1 MLSDLRKKT
10 FGSSSSHLIT
20 SDNSSGNNRHASH
33 NEVLEQAYDFEVALK
48 SMDYLLDD
56 RTEEGRK
63 LLRENMA
70 RHKAKDTDHPL
81 AVYKLAFGVMEFIE
95 ATVGFEP
102 EVMERARNT
111 LADTENAA
119 LANTKYN
126 VKNEMETS
134 HMFASGTE
142 FQVVYAELTLLHA
155 LLMILQENNGILE
168 ISKALLKLRRAY
180 QILEGLQRKI
190 ENVEASHK
198 KKIAKTKVEVGNDTS
213 FKNLSIMDLPGSSLA
228 SIKHIVLSN
237 ESQDF
242 LVKEKLAVL
251 FHLKASRITGSHL
264 GEISEDEEAKL
275 GTEEQG
281 FNSLYRKNWGLSL
294 RYDEGKTGLDLQ
306 SASFAS
312 QDIFSTSHSKDDTDE
327 SDSEFCEALDCFVL
341 DYIEPPKEN
350 RKEADQNSGQ
360 QIYLSTIDEFIQS
373 GVQLCFGVLQV
384 VLSLIPPAI
393 GKVLSVVGYKGDRE
407 LGLKMLWQTAVSRRN
422 VHGLMA
428 LLFLAVYY
436 DGPVQFFDDNYE
448 FPAKEKRVG
457 DGLVFNDFEREMTE
471 KDFNIVF
478 ESPHY
483 HIAQLIKEA
492 KRHFPNNALWVLEEG
507 RGLAYKGELSSAIKT
522 MQRFTDNPSSSFQM
536 QQIEALFVFDR
547 ALLYAFKHMYDE
559 AASDFIYM
567 TKINNWSSAVFFY
580 FAASCYLSKMRMIE
594 MGMCEVE
601 NEEES
606 LRYYG
611 HLAEKYF
618 KEAPNYVPGH
628 GNKASRKAGS
638 NGRNKK
644 MPFDFFL
651 LRKLEQVKERQK
663 AHPELSFLNC
673 FGTSP
678 IHELIY
684 FWNAY
689 KKMGKEELELSL
701 RVLAYSGAPD
711 KEYSANTG
719 ERSYTKLT
727 ESLEEA
733 IIRYFLQSVILRRLN
748 KIEQGNDLLDKY
760 VLASY
765 GQLITKVSKSS
776 YSPYLYPTLL
786 YEKSLFVWTK
796 EVHRSSVETALKESR
811 KLIQKADAV
820 SNAGDYELR
829 NRTSMTIKAAGD
841 RLDQLEELYSRH

>member
-1 MLSDLRKKT
+1 MLNDLRKT
-10 FGSSSSHLIT
+10 FGSSSSQLTT
-20 SDNSSGNNRHASH
+20 SDPSFGSNTYAVH

-63 LLRENMA
+63 LLHENMV
-70 RHKAKDTDHPL
+70 RHKAKDPDHPL

-111 LADTENAA
+111 LAETENAA
-119 LANTKYN
+119 LANTKFN

-134 HMFASGTE
+134 HMFSSGTE

-155 LLMILQENNGILE
+155 LLVILQENNGILE
-168 ISKALLKLRRAY
+168 MSKALFKLRRAY
-180 QILEGLQRKI
+180 QILDGLYRKI
-190 ENVEASHK
+190 ENLEASHK
-198 KKIAKTKVEVGNDTS
+198 EKIAKTKIRAENDKS
-213 FKNLSIMDLPGSSLA
+213 FKNLSIMDLPGSSLS
-228 SIKHIVLSN
+228 SIKNIVLSN
-237 ESQDF
+237 ESRDF

-251 FHLKASRITGSHL
+251 FHLKASRIAGSHL
-264 GEISEDEEAKL
+264 GELSDVEEVKRGL
-275 GTEEQG
+275 EEPG
-281 FNSLYRKNWGLSL
+281 LKSSYRKNGLNL
-294 RYDEGKTGLDLQ
+294 KNDEGKSGLDLQ
-306 SASFAS
+306 TSSFAS
-312 QDIFSTSHSKDDTDE
+312 QDIFSTSNSKDDTDE
-327 SDSEFCEALDCFVL
+327 SDSEFCEAFDCFIL
-341 DYIEPPKEN
+341 DQVEPPSEN
-350 RKEADQNSGQ
+350 LSDDDRKSGEHL
-360 QIYLSTIDEFIQS
+360 YLSTIDEFIQS
-373 GVQLCFGVLQV
+373 GVQLCFGILQV

-393 GKVLSVVGYKGDRE
+393 GKALSVVGYKGDRE
-407 LGLKMLWQTAVSRRN
+407 LGLKMLWQTAVSCRN
-422 VHGLMA
+422 VHGQMA

-448 FPAKEKRVG
+448 FPAKERRVG
-457 DGLVFNDFEREMTE
+457 NGIVFDDSKKEMTG

-478 ESPHY
+478 ESPHF
-483 HIAQLIKEA
+483 HIAQLIKES

-507 RGLAYKGELSSAIKT
+507 RGLAYKGDLSAAIKT
-522 MQRFTDNPSSSFQM
+522 MQTFTDNPSTSFQM

-567 TKINNWSSAVFFY
+567 TKINNWSNAVFFY
-580 FAASCYLSKMRMIE
+580 FAASCYLSKLRMIK
-594 MGMCEVE
+594 MDMCEVE
-601 NEEES
+601 NKEES
-606 LRYYG
+606 LRYYQG
-611 HLAEKYF
+611 LAEKYF
-618 KEAPNYVPGH
+618 KEAPNYVPGY
-628 GNKASRKAGS
+628 GSKASKKGGN

-651 LRKLEQVKERQK
+651 LRKLGQVEERQK
-663 AHPELSFLNC
+663 VHPELSFLDC

-719 ERSYTKLT
+719 RKTYTELM
-727 ESLEEA
+727 ESSEEA

-748 KIEQGNDLLDKY
+748 KIHEGNELLDKY
-760 VLASY
+760 VLAAY
-765 GQLITKVSKSS
+765 GLLITKVSKSS

-786 YEKSLFVWTK
+786 YEKSLFIWIK
-796 EVHRSSVETALKESR
+796 EIHKDGANVKAALRESR
-811 KLIQKADAV
+811 ELIQKADTV

-829 NRTSMTIKAAGD
+829 NRTSMTIKAAND
-841 RLDQLEELYSRH
+841 RLDQLEELHSRY